1 MSQNLER
8 LKNLLAEMFQLDQA
22 ELDFGIYR
30 IMNAK
35 REEIVRFLDRDL
47 LPQVREVLA
56 QYEKE
61 SRAAI
66 AEDLE
71 KAKEQAKALG
81 FDDPAQA
88 PRVKELQARYNAA
101 FDLEAA
107 ESEVYSHLYNFFRRY
122 YSEGDFI
129 SQRRYKEGV
138 YAIPYEGEE
147 VKLYWANHDQ
157 YYIKTSEYLRNYTFK
172 LPSGRR
178 VHFKLAE
185 ADTEKDNNRPAAGN
199 ERRFILSAE
208 QPVAEENGELVI
220 RFEFKPDPERRK
232 QADLNATAVAR
243 ILNQTTGFDD
253 WRRELAALRPTE
265 KNPSRTLLEKH
276 LTDYTARNTFDYF
289 IHKDLGGFLRREL
302 DFYIKNEVMHL
313 DDIESETAPR
323 VEQYLAKIKAI
334 RRIAHKIIDFLAQL
348 ENFQKKLWLK
358 KKFVVETQYCITLD
372 RILAIEDEK
381 TRDWLLDQIIANDA
395 QRQEWHHL
403 YHITTPSPLWGEG
416 QGVGTSPSPPWGEG
430 WGEGPSLS
438 PIQGE
443 GQGEGLKSRTK
454 AERNALLKAFARE
467 MRNAPTD
474 AEKRLWHFL
483 RDRRLAGYKFRRQ
496 HPMAGY
502 IADFVC
508 IEARLVIELDGGQHA
523 ELFQQESDTARTREF
538 ESRGFR
544 VLRFWNN
551 EVLSN
556 TMGVLESIL
565 NALES
570 TPHHAPHY
578 TPHPD
583 PLPSGEREK
592 VAFLKAH
599 PTLVVD
605 TRHFDEAFK
614 LRLLAAIP
622 DLDEATDGLLIHSE
636 NFQALNLLQARY
648 REQVKCIYID
658 PPYNTGSDEFIYRDN
673 YQHSSW
679 IAMMDNR
686 LPLAR
691 SLMLQAGSLV
701 CHIDEHEVNTLERLL
716 DEHFG
721 PQQNIGPI
729 VWDKRNPK
737 GDATGIATQH
747 EYLCWAVKNYDALK
761 GEGGNLR
768 RKKENAQ
775 TILRKAAEIVRRC
788 GGVNEQAKDEFRNWI
803 RTQNFSGGEKAYC
816 ELDEN
821 GDIYRPVS
829 MAWPNKQKAPD
840 EYFEP
845 LIHPVTK
852 KPCPVPAR
860 GWRNPPQTMQELLK
874 KGLILFGPDESTQPT
889 RKYLLKDNLFE
900 NVPSLYYFGGSDDDL
915 QVAMGYDFPNPK
927 PVRLAEYVTSIA
939 APEGG
944 DIVLDF
950 FAGSGTT
957 GHAVINLNRE
967 DGGRRKFILVEMGDY
982 FDTVLVPRIKK
993 VIFSPEWKDGK
1004 PLTPALSPKGRGFG
1018 DDALSPQ
1025 GRGSSEAAGEG
1036 AWVQR
1041 SPRIVKILRLESY
1054 EDTLNNL
1061 ELKRT
1066 EAQQRLLDEH
1076 DDFRED
1082 YVLRYMLDVE
1092 SRGSASLLNIDRFED
1107 PFNYTLSIA
1116 TGTAGETK
1124 PTVVDLVETF
1134 NYLLGL
1140 RVKTIDQIGGV
1151 RVVTGTNPQGERV
1164 LILWRNIKE
1173 LDNDALDA
1181 WFRKQG
1187 YNTKDQEYDV
1197 IYVNGENNLEN
1208 LRRPDQT
1215 WKVRLIEEEFRRLMF
1230 DVQDV

>member
-1 MSQNLER
+1 MMSQNLEK
-8 LKNLLAEMFQLDQA
+8 LKCLLAELFQLDQT

-30 IMNAK
+30 IMNTK

-66 AEDLE
+66 AGDLE
-71 KAKEQAKALG
+71 KAMEQAKALG

-88 PRVKELQARYNAA
+88 PRVKELQTRYNAA

-157 YYIKTSEYLRNYTFK
+157 YYIKTSEYLRNYTFT
-172 LPSGRR
+172 LPSGKR

-185 ADTEKDNNRPAAGN
+185 ADTEKDNNRPVAGN

-208 QPVAEENGELVI
+208 QPVAEENGELII
-220 RFEFKPDPERRK
+220 RFEFKPDPQKRK
-232 QADLNATAVAR
+232 QADLNAAAVDR

-253 WRRELAALRPTE
+253 WRQELAALRPTE
-265 KNPSRTLLEKH
+265 KNPNRTLLEKH

-289 IHKDLGGFLRREL
+289 IHKDLAGFLRREL

-313 DDIESETAPR
+313 DDIENEAAPR
-323 VEQYLAKIKAI
+323 VEQYLSKIKAI
-334 RRIAHKIIDFLAQL
+334 RRIAHKIIDFLAQI

-381 TRDWLLDQIIANDA
+381 ARDWLIDQIIANDA
-395 QRQEWHHL
+395 QREEWVRL
-403 YHITTPSPLWGEG
+403 FAINEIKGDLTTPGYSKPLKPE
-416 QGVGTSPSPPWGEG
+416 
-430 WGEGPSLS
+430 
-438 PIQGE
+438 
-443 GQGEGLKSRTK
+443 
-454 AERNALLKAFARE
+454 
-467 MRNAPTD
+467 
-474 AEKRLWHFL
+474 
-483 RDRRLAGYKFRRQ
+483 
-496 HPMAGY
+496 
-502 IADFVC
+502 
-508 IEARLVIELDGGQHA
+508 
-523 ELFQQESDTARTREF
+523 
-538 ESRGFR
+538 
-544 VLRFWNN
+544 
-551 EVLSN
+551 
-556 TMGVLESIL
+556 
-565 NALES
+565 
-570 TPHHAPHY
+570 
-578 TPHPD
+578 
-583 PLPSGEREK
+583 
-592 VAFLKAH
+592 FLKAH

-658 PPYNTGSDEFIYRDN
+658 PPYNTGHDEFTYKDA

-679 IAMMDNR
+679 LTMLMD
-686 LPLAR
+686 
-691 SLMLQAGSLV
+691 
-701 CHIDEHEVNTLERLL
+701 RLL
-716 DEHFG
+716 IALALLRTDGSIFVNSDDSEQARLKLVMDALFG
-721 PQQNIGPI
+721 HDNFLASVVWEKVHTRKNSARYFSVSHDYI
-729 VWDKRNPK
+729 VAYAKLKSQWDRILLPREDTTAYSNPDNDPK
-737 GDATGIATQH
+737 GPWKPDPVYA
-747 EYLCWAVKNYDALK
+747 NNPYDADYVITKPNGVTLRPPPGQYWRFSEETFKAKVAK
-761 GEGGNLR
+761 GEVVWGEGSSYPMVKRYLSEVQEGLVPVTLFTRDFAGDNMVA
-768 RKKENAQ
+768 NAELNALFGEGRAMSYPKP
-775 TILRKAAEIVRRC
+775 TLLVRRIA
-788 GGVNEQAKDEFRNWI
+788 QITTRLLS
-803 RTQNFSGGEKAYC
+803 R
-816 ELDEN
+816 EL
-821 GDIYRPVS
+821 
-829 MAWPNKQKAPD
+829 
-840 EYFEP
+840 
-845 LIHPVTK
+845 
-852 KPCPVPAR
+852 
-860 GWRNPPQTMQELLK
+860 
-874 KGLILFGPDESTQPT
+874 
-889 RKYLLKDNLFE
+889 
-900 NVPSLYYFGGSDDDL
+900 
-915 QVAMGYDFPNPK
+915 
-927 PVRLAEYVTSIA
+927 
-939 APEGG
+939 
-944 DIVLDF
+944 VLDF

-967 DGGRRKFILVEMGDY
+967 DGGRRKFILVEMGEY
-982 FDTVLVPRIKK
+982 FDTVLVPRIKN

-1004 PLTPALSPKGRGFG
+1004 PKRMPTP
-1018 DDALSPQ
+1018 
-1025 GRGSSEAAGEG
+1025 EE
-1036 AWVQR
+1036 VER

-1066 EAQQRLLDEH
+1066 EAQQSLLEQH
-1076 DDFRED
+1076 PAFRED

-1107 PFNYTLSIA
+1107 PFNYTLNIA

-1134 NYLLGL
+1134 NYLIGL
-1140 RVKTIDQIGGV
+1140 RVKTIDHIGGV
-1151 RVVTGTNPQGERV
+1151 RVVTGTNQQGERV
-1164 LILWRNIKE
+1164 LVLWRNTKE

-1181 WFRKQG
+1181 WFREQS
-1187 YNTKDQEYDV
+1187 YNTQDQEYDV
-1197 IYVNGENNLEN
+1197 IYVNGDNNLEN
-1208 LRRPDQT
+1208 LRKPDQT